1 MTDNRAP
8 APLVLHE
15 PPQPFETRAQLWRDP
30 DWQRLWLSVLKRSW
44 SSLALVP
51 ASPGAPPD
59 FMLSVAVNL
68 ARIGL
73 LHLGIP
79 IQVADGTHI
88 PLMHLAQFQA
98 EMSRL
103 KGDKELV
110 LLALA
115 PVNEN
120 PITVPLAQSADAAV
134 LCVVLE
140 LMSFSQSKKTVERIG
155 AQHFLGSAI
164 FHPSGS
170 PVVEN
175 AATTK

>member
-8 APLVLHE
+8 APIVLHA
-15 PPQPFETRAQLWRDP
+15 PKVPAETRAQIWRDP
-30 DWQRLWLSVLKRSW
+30 DWQKLWLSLLKRSW

-51 ASPGAPPD
+51 ASVGAPAD
-59 FMLSVAVNL
+59 FTLSVAINL

-79 IQVADGTHI
+79 IQVADGTQI
-88 PLMHLAQFQA
+88 PLVHLAQFQA
-98 EMSRL
+98 EVARL

-120 PITVPLAQSADAAV
+120 PITVPLAQAADAAV
-134 LCVVLE
+134 LCIVLE
-140 LMSFSQSKKTVERIG
+140 AMSYSQSKKTIERIG
-155 AQHFLGSAI
+155 AQRFLGSAV
-164 FHPSGS
+164 FHPSGT
-170 PVVEN
+170 PV
-175 AATTK
+175 ADAPPTK